1 MYPTY
6 WRFRVPNTQELCV
19 ISNFAFSFVPLITVS
34 PNSKKKIVK
43 NKN

>member
-6 WRFRVPNTQELCV
+6 WRFRVPNTQELYV

-34 PNSKKKIVK
+34 PNSKKIVK